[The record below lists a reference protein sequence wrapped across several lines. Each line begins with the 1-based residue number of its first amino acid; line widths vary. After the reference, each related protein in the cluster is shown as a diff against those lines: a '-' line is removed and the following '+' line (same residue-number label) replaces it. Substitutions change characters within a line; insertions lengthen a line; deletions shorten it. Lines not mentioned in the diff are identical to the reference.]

1 MFSKDACYHFAAV
14 SYSYLFVFRFTQP
27 FPFPHSQLSAI
38 YVLVAVP
45 AIAFLMDQY
54 TEDLWAGC
62 VLTFLTVTALSGIHE
77 VARELENPFR
87 NVPNE
92 IPLTTIMAEANE
104 ALLTMYAGYH
114 PDQFWS
120 EAAMQYAPDD
130 DIPETPVMNG
140 GGKAKPS
147 RDRELDDKIN
157 MLMKKLE
164 EQSREIDLLRSNMVD
179 EKKIEDEKKIDSVK
193 DD

>member
-1 MFSKDACYHFAAV
+1 MSTAFAVFHLTQYH
-14 SYSYLFVFRFTQP
+14 SSCFVFRQP

-62 VLTFLTVTALSGIHE
+62 ILTFLTVTALSGIHE

-92 IPLTTIMAEANE
+92 IPLSTLMAEANE
-104 ALLTMYAGYH
+104 ALITMYAGYH
-114 PDQFWS
+114 PDLYWA
-120 EAAMQYAPDD
+120 EAAKQYAPY
-130 DIPETPVMNG
+130 
-140 GGKAKPS
+140 
-147 RDRELDDKIN
+147 DKIDEDEPVVAN
-157 MLMKKLE
+157 GESKRPPTCHKDELEQKINQLMMKIE
-164 EQSREIDLLRSNMVD
+164 EQSREIDSLRSKMES
-179 EKKIEDEKKIDSVK
+179 EKDPPKDS
-193 DD
+193 